1 MELIFTLILT
11 FIWEDAMKLQTIPTI
26 EIWLLM
32 ATNCSG
38 KEGEEEALSFTSR
51 KEQSVKSCP
60 LPWAKWKTMGK
71 S

>member
-1 MELIFTLILT
+1 
-11 FIWEDAMKLQTIPTI
+11 MKLQTIPTI

-32 ATNCSG
+32 AINCSG

-60 LPWAKWKTMGK
+60 LP
-71 S
+71 